1 MKTLDE
7 ITKEIESLQ
16 ARAQTLLDTAEKDST
31 KTAEVKAIVDDEIK
45 PQLDTLMAD
54 REVKVKEQ
62 EFDDLGKTVVNLKE
76 TIENLRKPS
85 DGFTLAPAVKEEGK
99 AVGDPNNPYADKEHS
114 PFVDVYLAAKG
125 SQSARDRL
133 AYGND
138 RIEGF
143 QTTEE
148 GKVLT
153 GMTEGTPSQGGYLVQ
168 PELER
173 QLLLAREADN
183 VIRPLASSITVNT
196 NAIQL
201 DQLGIKTAAAW
212 TAELATKFEETAM
225 TIKSITAS
233 VFTAAGLATISNQL
247 LADSNPAIDQLV
259 TTDLAKRLVALE
271 EISFLTGSG
280 EGQPLGIL
288 NTPEVNTISNTSAT
302 LDDPAKAGG
311 LLDKILEAI
320 AQVQL
325 EWGQPSAIVMH
336 PRTWTRV
343 IKSRDTAGHYTI
355 SPRNNYGAGYDPAT
369 PRTFVNGPEQTLFGV
384 PVVLSNRIPTNLG
397 TGTNESRVI
406 VGDFKEAL
414 ILDRQGITI
423 DESSHVYFTANA
435 TVFRAEC
442 RVGFTAGRSPKAFTV
457 IGGTGLAAG

>member
-1 MKTLDE
+1 MKTLEE
-7 ITKEIESLQ
+7 IQKEIEALN
-16 ARAQTLLDTAEKDST
+16 ARAQTLVEEAKDDST

-45 PQLDTLMAD
+45 PQLDILTK
-54 REVKVKEQ
+54 EHEKKVKEQ
-62 EFDDLGKTVVNLKE
+62 EFTNLADTVTSLKG
-76 TIENLRKPS
+76 TIEDLRKPA
-85 DGFTLAPAVKEEGK
+85 DGFMITSPKDSEGK
-99 AVGDPNNPYADKEHS
+99 ASDDDSPYADKDHS
-114 PFVDVYLAAKG
+114 PFVDIFLSNKG
-125 SQSARDRL
+125 SQAARERL
-133 AYGND
+133 SHGND
-138 RIEGF
+138 RFQNEGF

-153 GMTEGTPSQGGYLVQ
+153 GMTEGTPTQGGYLVQ

-183 VIRPLASSITVNT
+183 VIRPLVSSITVNT

-247 LADSNPAIDQLV
+247 LADSNPAVDQLV

-271 EISFLTGSG
+271 EISFLSGSG

-288 NTPEVNTISNTSAT
+288 NTPEVGTT
-302 LDDPAKAGG
+302 LLTNSEDPATEGG
-311 LLDKILEAI
+311 LLDAILEAI
-320 AQVQL
+320 AAVQL

-336 PRTWTRV
+336 PRTWTRI

-355 SPRNNYGAGYDPAT
+355 APRNNFGAGYDPAT
-369 PRTFVNGPEQTLFGV
+369 PRTFVTGPEQTLFGV
-384 PVVLSNRIPTNLG
+384 NVILSNRIPTNLG
-397 TGTNESRVI
+397 EGTDESRVI
-406 VGDFKEAL
+406 VGDFQEAL
-414 ILDRQGITI
+414 ILDRQGITL
-423 DESSHVYFTANA
+423 DSSEHVYFTANA
-435 TVFRAEC
+435 TIFRAEC
-442 RVGFTAGRSPKAFTV
+442 RVGFTAGRNPKAFNI
-457 IGGTGLAAG
+457 IGGSGLSKG

>member
-1 MKTLDE
+1 MKTLEE
-7 ITKEIESLQ
+7 ITKEIEALQ
-16 ARAQTLLDTAEKDST
+16 ERATNALDTAEKDSS
-31 KTAEVKAIVDDEIK
+31 KTAEVKALVDDEIK
-45 PQLDTLMAD
+45 PQLDVLTKD
-54 REVKVKEQ
+54 REQV
-62 EFDDLGKTVVNLKE
+62 LKE
-76 TIENLRKPS
+76 NEFSETREQVISLKKTIEELRKPS
-85 DGFTLAPAVKEEGK
+85 DGFVIAPAKAEGK
-99 AVGDPNNPYADKEHS
+99 AIDSDSPYADGEHS
-114 PFVDVYLAAKG
+114 PFTDVFLASKG
-125 SQSARDRL
+125 SNDARERL
-133 AYGND
+133 SYNNK
-138 RIEGF
+138 RYEGF

-225 TIKSITAS
+225 TIKTVTAS

-271 EISFLTGSG
+271 EIAFLTGSG

-288 NTPEVNTISNTSAT
+288 NTPEVGTTANTSAT

-320 AQVQL
+320 ANVQL

-336 PRTWTRV
+336 PRTWTRI

-355 SPRNNYGAGYDPAT
+355 SPRNNVGAGYDPAT

-397 TGTNESRVI
+397 AGTNESRVI

-423 DESSHVYFTANA
+423 DESPHVYFTANA

-442 RVGFTAGRSPKAFTV
+442 RVGFTAGRSPKAFNV